1 MELSRIEKE
10 SLGERPSLFEGRG
23 RNVEGSRTLLKKVLK
38 VIRDPRLAAALI
50 NAQVRIRGKAQLP
63 LSVRLFGR
71 ICLKGGGDVEFG
83 QGVTLVGDVV
93 PVEFVAHS
101 GARISI
107 GKHSHI
113 NYGSSIS
120 AYEHVKIG
128 SHCLIGH
135 YALIVDRNEH
145 GVEYR
150 ELAPPPAPVIIEDH
164 VWIGSRAIVLPGI
177 SIGHHSVIGAGSVVT
192 KDVPAN
198 SLVVGNPAH
207 IVRRFATARQRD
219 DVAASL

>member
-1 MELSRIEKE
+1 MPRKVQGDQLDRFE
-10 SLGERPSLFEGRG
+10 SMAKSVGHTRALHHL
-23 RNVEGSRTLLKKVLK
+23 LK
-38 VIRDPRLAAALI
+38 VIRDPRLTGALI
-50 NAQVRIRGKAQLP
+50 NAQVQIRGRARAP
-63 LSVRLFGR
+63 LSVRLTGR
-71 ICLKGGGDVEFG
+71 IHLRGNGDVEFG

-93 PVEFVAHS
+93 PVEFVCYQ
-101 GARISI
+101 GAQISI
-107 GKHSHI
+107 GDHSFI